1 MSNIDSTPEFVR
13 ETYRK
18 MDEKLTQ
25 VRARLNRPLTMAEK
39 LLLSHLDDVAD
50 ADLRPGDSY
59 INLAPTAWPTKT

>member
-18 MDEKLTQ
+18 MDEKLAQ

-39 LLLSHLDDVAD
+39 LCCC
-50 ADLRPGDSY
+50 
-59 INLAPTAWPTKT
+59 PTWTT